1 MRNATCVRTHTSKVP
16 TRVTLLFIPYT
27 VVLSV
32 KARLTGENQR
42 LLRWQLDTDKGKQ
55 EKELNL

>member
-1 MRNATCVRTHTSKVP
+1 MGKEDGGLASHSIKC
-16 TRVTLLFIPYT
+16 
-27 VVLSV
+27 

-42 LLRWQLDTDKGKQ
+42 LLRSKPDTDKGKQ